1 MDTDELRRAVER
13 GLWTLMTQNALTTDV
28 DVAAT
33 VSWIAHREA
42 RGTGLTEPDVVA
54 IQERILWE
62 LRQYGP
68 LWGPMFDPEVSE
80 IMVNGPSKVFIEKAG
95 KIHLTDITFK
105 TNGHLTSLIE
115 RLVAIDTSARL
126 DSSKP
131 MVDVALPDGSR
142 MNAIMAPVVNGG
154 DHLTI
159 RKYQRTFRSMDDLV
173 AADMLDERMATL
185 LVAATRARLNILFSG
200 GAGTGKTTLVE
211 VLSRAIPSE
220 ERVICIEDTME
231 IHFDHINVV
240 RMLTRIANIEG
251 KGEITIGDLFRNSLR
266 MCPDRVILGEIR
278 GKEAF
283 DYLQA
288 LNSGHSGSLA
298 VLHASSPDEAVLR
311 LQNLVPLAG
320 LGVPPSVVTRQIAHG
335 VHLIAQVSQLA
346 DGSRRVVRLSEVAGI
361 DPSGAVVVRD
371 LFRFRTQ
378 AASVEEVRGAYEAT
392 GVVPSWA
399 DQLAF
404 SGVDLPPDLFAEGA
418 SKRAPT
424 SASAPV
430 TAPID

>member
-13 GLWTLMTQNALTTDV
+13 GLYALMSQNPGSTEV
-28 DVAAT
+28 DIAAT

-42 RGTGLTEPDVVA
+42 RGAGLSEGDVQA

-62 LRQYGP
+62 LRQFGP

-80 IMVNGPSKVFIEKAG
+80 IMVNGPHRVFIEKNG
-95 KIHLTDITFK
+95 KIELTNLDLK
-105 TNGHLTSLIE
+105 TNGHLTTLIE
-115 RLVAIDTSARL
+115 RLVSIDPSARI

-142 MNAIMAPVVNGG
+142 LNAIMAPIVHGG

-159 RKYQRTFRSMDDLV
+159 RKYQRLFRSMDDLV
-173 AADMLDERMATL
+173 VADMLDARMAAL

-200 GAGTGKTTLVE
+200 GTGTGKTTLVE
-211 VLSRAIPSE
+211 VLSRAIPAE

-231 IHFDHINVV
+231 IHFDHVNVV
-240 RMLTRIANIEG
+240 RMVTRIPNIEG
-251 KGEITIGDLFRNSLR
+251 RGEITIGDLFRNSLR

-298 VLHASSPDEAVLR
+298 VLHASSPEEAVLR

-320 LGVPPSVVTRQIAHG
+320 LGVPHGVVTRQIAHG

-346 DGSRRVVRLSEVAGI
+346 DGSRRVTRISEVAGL
-361 DPSGAVVVRD
+361 DEAGAVVVRD
-371 LFRFRTQ
+371 LFRWRTDSI
-378 AASVEEVRGAYEAT
+378 ALDRVTGTYEAT
-392 GVVPSWA
+392 GLVPAWV
-399 DQLAF
+399 DQLQLAN
-404 SGVDLPPDLFAEGA
+404 VDLPPDLFRPG
-418 SKRAPT
+418 P
-424 SASAPV
+424 
-430 TAPID
+430 TAPAAG

>member
-1 MDTDELRRAVER
+1 MDKDELRRAVER
-13 GLWTLMTQNALTTDV
+13 GLYALMSQNPGSSEV
-28 DVAAT
+28 DIAAT

-42 RGTGLTEPDVVA
+42 RGAGLDEADVQA

-62 LRQYGP
+62 LRQFGP

-80 IMVNGPSKVFIEKAG
+80 IMVNGPHKVFIEKNG
-95 KIHLTDITFK
+95 QIQLTNLDLK
-105 TNGHLTSLIE
+105 TNGHLTTLIE
-115 RLVAIDTSARL
+115 RLVSIDPSARI

-142 MNAIMAPVVNGG
+142 LNAIMAPIVHGG

-159 RKYQRTFRSMDDLV
+159 RKYQRLFRSMDDIV
-173 AADMLDERMATL
+173 AADMLDARMAAL

-200 GAGTGKTTLVE
+200 GTGTGKTTLVE
-211 VLSRAIPSE
+211 VLSRAIPQE

-231 IHFDHINVV
+231 IHFDHVNVV
-240 RMLTRIANIEG
+240 RMVTRIPNIEG

-298 VLHASSPDEAVLR
+298 VLHASSPEEAVLR

-320 LGVPPSVVTRQIAHG
+320 LGVPHGVVTRQIAHG

-346 DGSRRVVRLSEVAGI
+346 DGSRRVTRISEVAGL
-361 DPSGAVVVRD
+361 DESGAIVVRD
-371 LFRFRTQ
+371 LFRWRTDTI
-378 AASVEEVRGAYEAT
+378 ALDRVTGAYEAT
-392 GVVPSWA
+392 GLVPAWV
-399 DQLAF
+399 DQLTLAN
-404 SGVDLPPDLFAEGA
+404 VDLPPDLFRPG
-418 SKRAPT
+418 P
-424 SASAPV
+424 
-430 TAPID
+430 TAPPAAG